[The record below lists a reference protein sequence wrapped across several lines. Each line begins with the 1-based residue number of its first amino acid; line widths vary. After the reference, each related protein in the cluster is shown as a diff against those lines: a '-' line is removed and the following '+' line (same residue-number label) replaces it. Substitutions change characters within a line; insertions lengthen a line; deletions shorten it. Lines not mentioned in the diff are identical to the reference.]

1 MTSAICVPPKI
12 NFSTRY
18 SRQPVLIPYID
29 YCNNLLTSMPH
40 LSDQPYNF
48 LSSPV
53 QTVVALLILLAV
65 GCAPRQEP
73 ITETEVVRTVEG
85 FFQALDVENTDAN
98 LLDAYVTS
106 DFIIYEAGQKM
117 DKAAFKAFASGSKA
131 LETDWE
137 LSDFRISTDAHSAH
151 ASFFNRGNF
160 VVQADSV
167 RVRIQIEWL
176 ESAFL
181 VRQADSLKI
190 KFYFSDRVGMKSD
203 TLR

>member
-1 MTSAICVPPKI
+1 MTKPLVFLFLLVIGCTPK
-12 NFSTRY
+12 
-18 SRQPVLIPYID
+18 QD
-29 YCNNLLTSMPH
+29 
-40 LSDQPYNF
+40 
-48 LSSPV
+48 
-53 QTVVALLILLAV
+53 
-65 GCAPRQEP
+65 P
-73 ITETEVVRTVEG
+73 ITEPEVIRTIER
-85 FFQALDVENTDAN
+85 FFEALDVENTDAD
-98 LLDAYVTS
+98 LMDACVTP

-117 DKAAFKAFASGSKA
+117 DKAEFKAFASGSTA

-167 RVRIQIEWL
+167 RMRIQIEWL

-203 TLR
+203 TIH